1 MKVGDEMAILTIK
14 NLTLQFG
21 GLLAVNDLSFTVKKN
36 SISSIIGPNGAGK
49 TSVFNMI
56 TGFYRPTSG
65 EIHLD
70 EKSLMNRKP
79 SQITKFGLAR
89 TFQNL
94 RLFPNLSV
102 LDNVKSGMHCR
113 TKQGVIGALLRTKS
127 QKEEERLIEEVALE
141 CIDFVGI
148 RQYMKR
154 AAKNLPYGAQRYLE
168 IARALATKPKIILLD
183 EPAAGL
189 NFEEKQNL
197 IQLIRRIRD
206 DFNIT
211 VLMIEHDMGLIKQ
224 ISEHITVI
232 DYGCKIAEGTP
243 SDVLNNEKVIE
254 AYLGKEEI
262 M

>member
-1 MKVGDEMAILTIK
+1 MSLLTVNQLK
-14 NLTLQFG
+14 LQFG
-21 GLLAVNDLSFTVKKN
+21 GLLAVNDLSFTVEQN

-65 EIHLD
+65 AIELD
-70 EKSLMNRKP
+70 GISLVNRKP
-79 SQITKFGLAR
+79 SQITTLGMAR

-113 TKQGVIGALLRTKS
+113 TKQAVWGALFRTKS

-148 RQYMKR
+148 RKYTKR

-168 IARALATKPKIILLD
+168 IARALATRPKLLLLD

-189 NFEEKQNL
+189 NYEEKQYL

-206 DFNIT
+206 EYNIT

-224 ISEHITVI
+224 ISEQISVI
-232 DYGCKIAEGTP
+232 DYGCKIAEGSP
-243 SDVLNNEKVIE
+243 EEVLNNEKVIE
-254 AYLGKEEI
+254 AYLGKEDAI
-262 M
+262 

>member
-1 MKVGDEMAILTIK
+1 MSILTVT
-14 NLTLQFG
+14 NLSLQFG
-21 GLLAVNDLSFTVKKN
+21 GLKAVNDLSFSVERN

-65 EIHLD
+65 GIELD
-70 EKSLMNRKP
+70 GTSLINKKP
-79 SQITKFGLAR
+79 SHITTLGMAR

-113 TKQGVIGALLRTKS
+113 TKQAVFGALFRTKA
-127 QKEEERLIEEVALE
+127 QKEEERLIEEVANE

-148 RQYMKR
+148 RKFRMR
-154 AAKNLPYGAQRYLE
+154 AAKNLPYGQQRYLE
-168 IARALATKPKIILLD
+168 IARALASKPKIILLD

-189 NFEEKQNL
+189 NFAEKQYL
-197 IQLIRRIRD
+197 IELIRRIRD
-206 DFNIT
+206 EYNIT
-211 VLMIEHDMGLIKQ
+211 VLMIEHDMALIKQ

-232 DYGCKIAEGTP
+232 DYGEKIAEGTP
-243 SDVLNNEKVIE
+243 TEVLNNERVIE
-254 AYLGKEEI
+254 AYLGKEEVV
-262 M
+262 

>member
-1 MKVGDEMAILTIK
+1 MSILTVK
-14 NLTLQFG
+14 DLKLQFG
-21 GLLAVNDLSFTVKKN
+21 GLVAVDDLNFTVEKN

-56 TGFYRPTSG
+56 TGFYQPTSG
-65 EIHLD
+65 EIKLD
-70 EKSLMNRKP
+70 GESLIKKKP
-79 SQITKFGLAR
+79 SRITSLGMAR

-102 LDNVKSGMHCR
+102 LDNVKSGMHSR
-113 TKQGVIGALLRTKS
+113 TKQGVFGALFHTKG
-127 QKEEERLIEEVALE
+127 QREEEALIDEVARE

-148 RQYMKR
+148 RQYMNR
-154 AAKNLPYGAQRYLE
+154 AAKNLPYGEQRYLE

-189 NFEEKQNL
+189 NFEEKQYL
-197 IQLIRRIRD
+197 INLIRRIRD
-206 DFNIT
+206 EFNIT

-243 SDVLNNEKVIE
+243 DEVLNNEKVIE
-254 AYLGKEEI
+254 AYLGKEDET
-262 M
+262 